1 MLRNNQGGFSY
12 EVRDVE
18 ENKEKIKT
26 KRRRFKGN
34 KRNNIIALV
43 MIGMLFVS
51 GSVGFMGGML
61 ANSVTNK
68 AKGVAGTDIPVQTV
82 SRDNG
87 SMSVSNVVK
96 ACRDSVVQI
105 TSTSSKRSDSG
116 DMFGMFG
123 LSGESG
129 NSEAVGSGVII
140 TTDGYIVTNNHV
152 VDGFD
157 TFKVALSDESEY
169 DAKLIGK
176 DAKTDLAVLKIEKN
190 GLTASSFGKSSS
202 LEVGDEVVA
211 IGNPLG
217 ELTGTVTNGIVSAL
231 DRSVEIEGQSMKL
244 IQTNASINEG
254 NSGGGLFDKNG
265 LLIGIVNAKT
275 SGDSVEGLGFA
286 IPIDTAKT
294 VIEQIMDYGYVKGRV
309 HMGLSFIDITDEYT
323 AYRNGLSELGVY
335 IYQVEDNSNAQKA
348 GLEAGYLVKKVNG
361 KNITSTSDIESILEG
376 LKVGE
381 KVTVTVKGNH
391 GTKDFTFKLS
401 EEVLNN

>member
-18 ENKEKIKT
+18 ENKGKSKV

-34 KRNNIIALV
+34 RRNNIIALV

-51 GSVGFMGGML
+51 GSVGFMGGMF
-61 ANSVTNK
+61 ANSIKDK
-68 AKGVAGTDIPVQTV
+68 AKGVAGTNIPVQTV
-82 SRDNG
+82 SKDSG

-105 TSTSSKRSDSG
+105 TSSSSQSSSSN
-116 DMFGMFG
+116 DMLGMFG
-123 LSGESG
+123 LGDGNGSG
-129 NSEAVGSGVII
+129 EAVGSGVII

-176 DAKTDLAVLKIEKN
+176 DAKTDLAVLKIEKS

-231 DRSVEIEGQSMKL
+231 DRSVEISGQTMNL

-294 VIEQIMDYGYVKGRV
+294 VVEQIMDYGYVKGRV

-361 KNITSTSDIESILEG
+361 KNITSTSDIESIA
-376 LKVGE
+376 
-381 KVTVTVKGNH
+381 
-391 GTKDFTFKLS
+391 
-401 EEVLNN
+401 